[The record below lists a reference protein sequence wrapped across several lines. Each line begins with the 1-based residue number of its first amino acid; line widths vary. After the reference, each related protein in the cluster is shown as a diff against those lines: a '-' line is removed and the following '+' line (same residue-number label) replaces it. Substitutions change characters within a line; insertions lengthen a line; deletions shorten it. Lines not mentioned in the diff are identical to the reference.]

1 MRSLFTAAVVCAT
14 ILFSH
19 AANPPNLAMLAA
31 KSAATV
37 KAAIPGSEGAVHDLV
52 AVVKKRTHPAPNFE
66 SHGGIVLPGNPRTV
80 ETPDDYG
87 VLFVIQFQHGAYKG
101 PPRPTTPEFNPQ
113 RAEKVRSVLRGCLRA
128 TAVQEF
134 AKSDATMVVDVLFGQ
149 YVDTHLLQQAYSNLT
164 RLVEGELQR

>member
-1 MRSLFTAAVVCAT
+1 MRSLIILMVAASTPYV
-14 ILFSH
+14 SQ
-19 AANPPNLAMLAA
+19 AADPPNLAMLPA

-37 KAAIPGSEGAVHDLV
+37 KAAIPGSEGAVQNLA
-52 AVVKKRTHPAPNFE
+52 AVVKKRTYPAPNFE

-101 PPRPTTPEFNPQ
+101 PPRPKTPEFNPQ
-113 RAEKVRSVLRGCLRA
+113 RAEKIRSVLRGCLRA

-134 AKSDATMVVDVLFGQ
+134 AKSDTTMVVDVLFGQ
-149 YVDTHLLQQAYSNLT
+149 YVDTHVLQQAYANLT
-164 RLVEGELQR
+164 RLVESELQR